1 MRLRAWTVLSVVVLC
16 MALGVSA
23 SAQQVQITVWNS
35 LSTVG
40 RLLFHEIIEE
50 FEQEYPHIKVD
61 SVYQS
66 GYYEAMEKILVS
78 YAGNVLPNLVMME
91 QSVAYALIDAGLA
104 KSLTPFMEAD
114 PEIDIDDFFPAMR
127 ATMTV
132 GDDMYGIPYNV
143 STPLLYYNK
152 NLFRESGLP
161 LEIPDG
167 KENLLALARR
177 LTRYSPD
184 GAIDTYGFWLTRWRW
199 LFEAW
204 VGRSGARIH
213 NPERTEFT
221 FNTPEVIETLRF
233 AQSLVHEYRVAGYG
247 SGAASGHTPFLQG
260 RLGMM
265 EYTTAGLISLITQAE
280 ENGIDM
286 DVVPLPAF
294 EEAYVPIGGAGF
306 MMLDTGTE
314 AEQQATWEFLKF
326 INRPEN
332 QARFAVAT
340 GYMVSRRSAL
350 ETDTWRNF
358 IIDEPRAQ
366 VTYMQVNVA
375 HPRPQLPFWDEI
387 QQRLRDELSDVMYR
401 DNGNF
406 VPVLEEIVRYGNMK
420 LAEWNASR

>member
-1 MRLRAWTVLSVVVLC
+1 MKRRTLLVLSIVVLC
-16 MALGVSA
+16 LGISVSA
-23 SAQQVQITVWNS
+23 AAQVHITVWNS
-35 LSTVG
+35 LSTTG
-40 RLLFHEIIEE
+40 RAVFNEIVAE
-50 FEQEYPHIKVD
+50 FEQDYPHIKVD
-61 SVYQS
+61 SIYQS

-91 QSVAYALIDAGLA
+91 QSIAYSLIDIGLA
-104 KSLTPFMEAD
+104 LSLTPFMEAD
-114 PEIDIDDFFPAMR
+114 PEIDMEDFFPAMR

-132 GDDMYGIPYNV
+132 DGEMYGIPYNV

-152 NLFRESGLP
+152 DLFRESGLE
-161 LEIPDG
+161 LVIPDG

-177 LTRYSPD
+177 LTRYGPD
-184 GAIDTYGFWLTRWRW
+184 GEIDTYGFWLTRWRW

-221 FNTPEVIETLRF
+221 FFTPEVIDTLEF
-233 AQSLVHEYRVAGYG
+233 AQSLVHEHRVAGYG
-247 SGAASGHTPFLQG
+247 SGAATGHTPFSQG

-265 EYTTAGLISLITQAE
+265 EYTTAGLINLINMAE
-280 ENGIDM
+280 SNGIDM
-286 DVVPLPAF
+286 GVVPLPAF

-314 AEQQATWEFLKF
+314 AERQATWEFLKY

-358 IIDEPRAQ
+358 IMDEPRAQ
-366 VTYMQVNVA
+366 VTYMQVDVA

-387 QQRLRDELSDVMYR
+387 QQQLRDQLSDVMYR

-406 VPVLEEIVRYGNMK
+406 VPVLEEIVRQGNLRM
-420 LAEWNASR
+420 AEWNANR